1 MVRFSSAFECPRLGV
16 RTVTALL
23 LGFSLF
29 LPLRV
34 ASCQSLMETEKLFQK
49 GEYDQ
54 VSEVAGKAI
63 EDGQYGESWRL
74 LKARADFA
82 RGRYVAALDT
92 LEVANTRYSSS
103 IRLRWLGMQVAKS
116 AGVDELSSRWSNEIS
131 ALVDRNPWSYT
142 NAASRVTLGRYLF
155 AAGAD
160 PRKVLEL
167 FFDRAK
173 SSQPGFVDA
182 YIAAGELA
190 LSKYDYGIAAEEFQ
204 KAAGFEPENA
214 DVLYGLARS
223 FASSDSQKADL
234 TIHKALE
241 VNPRHLPSMLYIAE
255 TFIDGERYEMAEK
268 WLDRASKVNP
278 EHWNLWA
285 LRAVIAHLQADHD
298 REGFCR
304 RTALGWQPLQAEVDY
319 QIGRKLSRHYRFADA
334 VEYQRRSLTI
344 DEDFLPAKTQ
354 LGQDLLRL
362 GKNEEGWTLIKQVA
376 KLDGFNVV
384 THNLLKLNQ
393 RLSQFTTLES
403 NGIQVRMDARE
414 AEIYGPQVVQL
425 IEEAREVLCKKYIH
439 ELRTPITIEIFPSQA
454 DFAIRT
460 FGLPGGEG
468 FLGVCF
474 GNVITANSPASQ
486 AANPSNWQAVL
497 WHEFCHVVTLQK
509 TNNKMPRWLSEG
521 ISVYEELQRDAAWGD
536 TLSAEYRGMI
546 LGADLTP
553 VSQLSSA
560 FLNPKSSNHLQFAY
574 YESALVVEYLIAK
587 YGQETLLRILIDLSV
602 GIPVNE
608 SLQRYTGSLAALD
621 AEFSD
626 WIRDRTARVGG
637 DLDWAVPERIE
648 VRPDE
653 GVTPSPAEQAMTPAQ
668 ALAWWNAHPNN
679 YFALQMA
686 AKLFISREEW
696 DAAIPPL
703 EQLIDHFPQERG
715 SNSALRLLA
724 RVYRETGDEEQE
736 LKLLRQVV
744 REQGNA
750 LDEVS
755 RLIELEAEA
764 EDWEG
769 LAETARRGLA
779 INPLRPVVQQA
790 LADAADHLNRPT
802 DAIAAYRALLQLD
815 PIDPAGMHYELAE
828 QYVNLGKRKLGKRQ
842 VLLALEQA
850 PRYRQALALLK
861 QLADEEV
868 FPPNPSLPNPVPP
881 NPAPPNATGGSR
893 PAEDLLSDRKES
905 R

>member
-1 MVRFSSAFECPRLGV
+1 
-16 RTVTALL
+16 
-23 LGFSLF
+23 
-29 LPLRV
+29 
-34 ASCQSLMETEKLFQK
+34 
-49 GEYDQ
+49 
-54 VSEVAGKAI
+54 
-63 EDGQYGESWRL
+63 
-74 LKARADFA
+74 
-82 RGRYVAALDT
+82 
-92 LEVANTRYSSS
+92 
-103 IRLRWLGMQVAKS
+103 
-116 AGVDELSSRWSNEIS
+116 
-131 ALVDRNPWSYT
+131 
-142 NAASRVTLGRYLF
+142 
-155 AAGAD
+155 
-160 PRKVLEL
+160 
-167 FFDRAK
+167 
-173 SSQPGFVDA
+173 
-182 YIAAGELA
+182 
-190 LSKYDYGIAAEEFQ
+190 
-204 KAAGFEPENA
+204 
-214 DVLYGLARS
+214 
-223 FASSDSQKADL
+223 
-234 TIHKALE
+234 
-241 VNPRHLPSMLYIAE
+241 
-255 TFIDGERYEMAEK
+255 
-268 WLDRASKVNP
+268 
-278 EHWNLWA
+278 
-285 LRAVIAHLQADHD
+285 
-298 REGFCR
+298 
-304 RTALGWQPLQAEVDY
+304 
-319 QIGRKLSRHYRFADA
+319 
-334 VEYQRRSLTI
+334 
-344 DEDFLPAKTQ
+344 
-354 LGQDLLRL
+354 
-362 GKNEEGWTLIKQVA
+362 
-376 KLDGFNVV
+376 
-384 THNLLKLNQ
+384 
-393 RLSQFTTLES
+393 
-403 NGIQVRMDARE
+403 
-414 AEIYGPQVVQL
+414 
-425 IEEAREVLCKKYIH
+425 
-439 ELRTPITIEIFPSQA
+439 
-454 DFAIRT
+454 
-460 FGLPGGEG
+460 
-468 FLGVCF
+468 
-474 GNVITANSPASQ
+474 
-486 AANPSNWQAVL
+486 VL

-536 TLSAEYRGMI
+536 TLSAEYRVMI

-626 WIRDRTARVGG
+626 WIRD
-637 DLDWAVPERIE
+637 P
-648 VRPDE
+648 
-653 GVTPSPAEQAMTPAQ
+653 PSPAEQAMTPAQ

-764 EDWEG
+764 KDWEG

-881 NPAPPNATGGSR
+881 NPAPPNTTGGSR